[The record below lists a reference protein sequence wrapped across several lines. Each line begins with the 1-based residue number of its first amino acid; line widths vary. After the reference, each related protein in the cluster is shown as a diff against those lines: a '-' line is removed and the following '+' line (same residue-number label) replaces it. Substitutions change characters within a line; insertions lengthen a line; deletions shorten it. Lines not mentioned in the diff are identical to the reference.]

1 MSYSYSVTAK
11 GCCASQKL
19 TLENGKVMVAY
30 HGSCLPPAV
39 NICIFVSSYMKDA
52 YLQLHKIPW

>member
-11 GCCASQKL
+11 CCCVIQKL

-30 HGSCLPPAV
+30 HGSCLSPMV
-39 NICIFVSSYMKDA
+39 NISIFVSSYMKDV
-52 YLQLHKIPW
+52 YLEPTIT